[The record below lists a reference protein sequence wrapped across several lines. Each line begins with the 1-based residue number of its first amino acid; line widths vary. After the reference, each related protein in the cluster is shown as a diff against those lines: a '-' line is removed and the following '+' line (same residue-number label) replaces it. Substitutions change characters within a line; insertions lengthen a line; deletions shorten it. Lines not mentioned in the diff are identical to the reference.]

1 MGLNTLFQVSRNPS
15 QMAKNSVLVDSAAQR
30 SGALLKPDA
39 KGMSPQTAGGGLKA
53 TAKPDSL
60 GSLDEIIID
69 GASDA
74 VSAVDVP
81 AGDSVVVAQAGPVV
95 ARPPAAATGVSAGA
109 AGTVG
114 SAGGAAMSAGAS
126 LAGAIPSLMLA
137 GVAGLAVA
145 AGVSVSSDSGP
156 SNPPDTT
163 PPPNP
168 RLALAADTGVLGTD
182 AVTNV
187 GVVNVSGLESG
198 ATWEYST
205 NGGGSWSAGSGSSFA
220 LSGDGAKT
228 VIVRQTDAA
237 GNSATSAALRF
248 TLDTVTAT
256 PVVNLVAT
264 DDTVNSAEKLTGVI
278 VKGTAEA
285 EASVAVTWGSLTKVV
300 TATSGA
306 WSVNFSSAD
315 VPADATDSTISAVAT
330 DVAGNASAAG
340 ARVVTVDTL
349 APTTPVIGVVA
360 IDDIINAA
368 ERSAT
373 VTVTGIKEAGAT
385 VTLNGQATTVV
396 DATSWSYVLDAAA
409 IGAFGEGAQT
419 LTAIATDAAGNVNA
433 TNGTRAITVDTVAPT
448 VTITDDEAGVANIAG
463 GSVTY
468 TFTFSQAVT
477 GFTVAD
483 VSVVGGTKAGAF
495 ATGTDGDTVYTL
507 VVTPNANATVS
518 MTVDVAAGAAVDI
531 SNNSSVAAT
540 QAVQAVDTLAPTTP
554 VIGVVATDD
563 IINAAERSAT
573 VTVTGTKEAGATV
586 TLNGQ
591 ATTVVDATSWSYVL
605 DAAAIGAFGEGAQ
618 TLTAIAT
625 DAAGNVNAT
634 NGTRAITVDT
644 VAPVISLLSA
654 TGATGTVVLTYDG
667 PLDASNVALASN
679 FTVTTADTVNPV
691 TAVAVAGS
699 VITLTVS
706 AFTPGSITVA
716 YADPTAGDDTAAIQD
731 AAGNDAVG
739 FSTGVVADGYV
750 RGAMVYIDTN
760 SNGIADPGLDY
771 LVGSTNINGNFF
783 LSTDA
788 PVGTLIAVGGVNTD
802 TGVPNTLSLKAP
814 AGSTTINPLTTLI
827 QAVVDTSPGISAAAA
842 ASRVA
847 SRLGLDL
854 DEGVGLLHYDP
865 IAATTSADPTISAVA
880 LSAQKLAAQVATMM
894 TLASN
899 AAAMLAGAANAYGAA
914 DVADQV
920 VKSLADQISNA
931 VTTDPVVQLA
941 DANTVHA
948 LLTIALVGTEVSAA
962 QQALIQNAIVD
973 ASNAIGA
980 AMDLGAITAAQSQA
994 LDDLPPAAPAILVP
1008 GPSGGMT
1015 PSVQVHFDT
1024 TATDG
1029 SAVVAGDTVMLQD
1042 SGQPTGVTATLSI
1055 ADIAAGFVTIAAPGL
1070 TGDGHLITAALVDR
1084 AGNVSAASALLP
1096 AHSETFAVLPAQ
1108 AGLVALVGGSGNDYR
1123 DDVPLP
1129 KFEEVFHQPG
1139 ETMIATDTMVNV
1151 EVQPFMVADTA
1162 MRQVDLDLAHRA
1174 IPQII

>member
-1 MGLNTLFQVSRNPS
+1 MGPNTLFQVSRNPS
-15 QMAKNSVLVDSAAQR
+15 QMAKNSVLVDSATQR

-39 KGMSPQTAGGGLKA
+39 MAMSPQTAGGGLKA

-81 AGDSVVVAQAGPVV
+81 PGDSVVVAQAGPVV
-95 ARPPAAATGVSAGA
+95 AGPPTAATGVSAGA

-360 IDDIINAA
+360 
-368 ERSAT
+368 
-373 VTVTGIKEAGAT
+373 
-385 VTLNGQATTVV
+385 
-396 DATSWSYVLDAAA
+396 
-409 IGAFGEGAQT
+409 
-419 LTAIATDAAGNVNA
+419 
-433 TNGTRAITVDTVAPT
+433 
-448 VTITDDEAGVANIAG
+448 
-463 GSVTY
+463 
-468 TFTFSQAVT
+468 
-477 GFTVAD
+477 
-483 VSVVGGTKAGAF
+483 
-495 ATGTDGDTVYTL
+495 
-507 VVTPNANATVS
+507 
-518 MTVDVAAGAAVDI
+518 
-531 SNNSSVAAT
+531 
-540 QAVQAVDTLAPTTP
+540 
-554 VIGVVATDD
+554 TDD
-563 IINAAERSAT
+563 IINAAERGAT

-814 AGSTTINPLTTLI
+814 AGSTTINPLTTMI

-899 AAAMLAGAANAYGAA
+899 AAAVLAGAANAYGAA

-948 LLTIALVGTEVSAA
+948 LLTIALLGTEVSAA

-994 LDDLPPAAPAILVP
+994 LDDLPPAAPAIWVP

-1042 SGQPTGVTATLSI
+1042 SGQPTGVTATLGI

-1108 AGLVALVGGSGNDYR
+1108 AGLVALVGGSDNDYR

-1162 MRQVDLDLAHRA
+1162 IRQVDLDLAHRA

>member
-1 MGLNTLFQVSRNPS
+1 
-15 QMAKNSVLVDSAAQR
+15 
-30 SGALLKPDA
+30 
-39 KGMSPQTAGGGLKA
+39 
-53 TAKPDSL
+53 
-60 GSLDEIIID
+60 
-69 GASDA
+69 
-74 VSAVDVP
+74 
-81 AGDSVVVAQAGPVV
+81 
-95 ARPPAAATGVSAGA
+95 
-109 AGTVG
+109 
-114 SAGGAAMSAGAS
+114 
-126 LAGAIPSLMLA
+126 MLA

-360 IDDIINAA
+360 TDDIINAA
-368 ERSAT
+368 ERGAT
-373 VTVTGIKEAGAT
+373 VTVTGTKEAGAT

-540 QAVQAVDTLAPTTP
+540 QAVQAVDTLAPTVTITDDEAGVANIAGGSVIYTFTFSQAVTGFTVADVSVVGGTKAGAFATGTDGDTVYTLVVTPNANATASMTVNVAAGAAVDVSNNGNVAATQALQAVDTLAPTTP

-625 DAAGNVNAT
+625 DASGNVNAT

-814 AGSTTINPLTTLI
+814 AGSTTINPLTTMI

-899 AAAMLAGAANAYGAA
+899 AAAVLAGAANAYGAA

-948 LLTIALVGTEVSAA
+948 LLTIALLGTEVSAA

-994 LDDLPPAAPAILVP
+994 LDDLPPAAPAIWVP

-1042 SGQPTGVTATLSI
+1042 SGQPTGVTATLGI

-1108 AGLVALVGGSGNDYR
+1108 AGLVALVGGSDNDYR

-1162 MRQVDLDLAHRA
+1162 IRQVDLDLAHRA